1 MDALFRRGSLVRSQ
15 AATYALYCAG
25 LINDLLAIPY
35 TPLLQSVASADVAIA
50 HDGVEELRRLVG
62 NAQEI

>member
-1 MDALFRRGSLVRSQ
+1 MRSQ